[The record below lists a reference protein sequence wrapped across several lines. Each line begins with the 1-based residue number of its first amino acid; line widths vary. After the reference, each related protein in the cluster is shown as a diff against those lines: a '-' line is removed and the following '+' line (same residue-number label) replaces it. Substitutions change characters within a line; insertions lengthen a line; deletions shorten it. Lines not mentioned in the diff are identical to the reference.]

1 MFTIIGIIKTILKV
15 VINEKRRLN
24 MKKCKKCGGNVID
37 IIEKQLSIITP
48 IGHNERPLG
57 SVFVARCPN
66 CCSESSRYFTEEEAE
81 TKGVAEVFE

>member
-24 MKKCKKCGGNVID
+24 IKKCKKCGSNIID
-37 IIEKQLSIITP
+37 IVEKVRTIITP
-48 IGHNERPLG
+48 VEHNERPFG

-66 CCSESSRYFTEEEAE
+66 CRSESSRYLTEEEAE

>member
-15 VINEKRRLN
+15 VINKRKGGL
-24 MKKCKKCGGNVID
+24 KKCKNCGGNVID
-37 IIEKQLSIITP
+37 IVEKVRTIITP
-48 IGHNERPLG
+48 IGHNERPFG

-66 CCSESSRYFTEEEAE
+66 CRSESSRYLTEEEAE